1 MSSLAAIEPSTD
13 TVADEELVE
22 RVKDGDSEALDILV
36 KAYLPRVYNTV
47 QSLVPESDADD
58 VTQEVFLSVVDSI
71 WTFESRST
79 FSTWLYRIAK
89 NKIADYYRRKSRS
102 RETVPDDQQ
111 NSESVDPWPGINSE
125 LVVKAALA
133 MLPDKPREILLMKFL
148 YGLSFREIGDRLG
161 LTYEGVRSRYRR
173 AIDTVRQQLKHDDIA
188 LSRKNLVS

>member
-13 TVADEELVE
+13 TVAAEELVE

-36 KAYLPRVYNTV
+36 RAYLPRVYDVV

-71 WTFESRST
+71 WKFESRST
-79 FSTWLYRIAK
+79 FSTWLYRITK
-89 NKIADYYRRKSRS
+89 NKIADYYRRKSRN
-102 RETVPDDQQ
+102 RETALDDQQ
-111 NSESVDPWPGINSE
+111 DFESFYPWDIIDSE
-125 LVVKAALA
+125 LIVKAALA

-173 AIDTVRQQLKHDDIA
+173 AIYMVQQQFEHDSIA
-188 LSRKNLVS
+188 LDRENLVS